1 MKGSPVRVRASA
13 WRSGAIFWF
22 TAIAFGV
29 LAALPRKRIADGV
42 LRGFAGSVAYF
53 ALSGGLGV
61 ALGTLTRNQVGAV
74 AVVAVVIGVIDPAFA
89 ALVPEAGRFGPSAL
103 GIALSGGAAD
113 PEGPS
118 RRCCRRDSRACVLR
132 VRGDLRRRGGN
143 ARRAAR
149 RPRMT

>member
-29 LAALPRKRIADGV
+29 LAALPRKRIADV
-42 LRGFAGSVAYF
+42 VRRGFAGSVAYC

-74 AVVAVVIGVIDPAFA
+74 AVVAVVIGVVDPAFS

-103 GIALSGGAAD
+103 PIALSGGAAD
-113 PEGPS
+113 PERPFQAMLPIGT
-118 RRCCRRDSRACVLR
+118 AALAYFAYAATFVAAAATL
-132 VRGDLRRRGGN
+132 
-143 ARRAAR
+143 AAR
-149 RPRMT
+149 RDVRA